1 MAPLQRRVFHMV
13 AASLF
18 PTLFLFVPRTP
29 LLVAAIALTVTV
41 IAGEALRFKVP
52 AVNRWLTRKVRV
64 LMKEREHGVVFGSTY
79 VLIAT
84 TVVIGVMDR
93 SIAPLALFFLAF
105 GDPAAAFIGERWGRH
120 RFGKGTIE
128 GSLAFL
134 GAALAIGAVLLATR
148 LDTTVPV
155 MVVGVFT
162 ATIVEALPEWLD
174 DNLTVPLAGGGAMA
188 LAAMAWG

>member
-1 MAPLQRRVFHMV
+1 MAPVQRRVFHLA

-18 PTLFLFVPRTP
+18 PTLFLFAPRTP
-29 LLVAAIALTVTV
+29 LLIAAIALTVTV

-52 AVNRWLTRKVRV
+52 AFNRRLTRAVRV
-64 LMKEREHGVVFGSTY
+64 LMKEREQGAVFGSTY

-93 SIAPLALFFLAF
+93 SIAPLALYFLAL
-105 GDPAAAFIGERWGRH
+105 GDPAAAIVGERWGRH
-120 RFGKGTIE
+120 RFGKGTLE
-128 GSLAFL
+128 GSIAFL
-134 GAALAIGAVLLATR
+134 GAALAIGVVLLATK

-155 MVVGVFT
+155 MVVGVFA
-162 ATIVEALPEWLD
+162 ATIVEALPAWLD

-188 LAAMAWG
+188 LAALAWG